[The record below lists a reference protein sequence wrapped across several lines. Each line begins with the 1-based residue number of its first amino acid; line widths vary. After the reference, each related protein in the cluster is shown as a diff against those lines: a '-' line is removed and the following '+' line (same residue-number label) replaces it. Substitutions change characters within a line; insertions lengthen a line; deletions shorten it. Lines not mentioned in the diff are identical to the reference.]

1 MIPFE
6 VAIVREK
13 AYKEYVMRKSLRYGH
28 MDCLKKLREEIEVL
42 NKNGGGIND
51 MYFGLNN
58 KKKRKNSN

>member
-13 AYKEYVMRKSLRYGH
+13 AYKEYVMRKSFRYGH

-42 NKNGGGIND
+42 NKNGGELMTCILD
-51 MYFGLNN
+51 
-58 KKKRKNSN
+58 

>member
-13 AYKEYVMRKSLRYGH
+13 AYKEYVMRKSFRYGH

-42 NKNGGGIND
+42 NKNGETV
-51 MYFGLNN
+51 
-58 KKKRKNSN
+58 RKLGQTVEL